1 MIVFSCRTPHKY
13 LNLAYILYE
22 VCYLLFELEALAEI
36 EKYDLVYLPIMVLRI
51 QVDIGYESYAI

>member
-22 VCYLLFELEALAEI
+22 VCYLLFELKALHEI
-36 EKYDLVYLPIMVLRI
+36 EFYHLMYTTIMVLRI